1 MDTNPAT
8 AFNPFLNYSGVNRQT
23 PEAMNRV
30 YITLHGSGQFE
41 LPLGYLTFN
50 GDLFTLPAGRISFA
64 IGGEYHG
71 ERWRNDPDSL
81 NTSFSTIGAVDFQA
95 SEVNRDVWSIYE
107 EVRAP
112 ITSPTWNFPGFYSLE
127 VDFAERE
134 EWFSQ
139 NTSQT
144 LAFPRLHSQFNAQKP
159 KASVRWQPL
168 DPKDIGAV
176 TLRGSYTEA
185 FHAPTLGELT
195 PAGEETFSGVHDPK
209 GLTPDPQ
216 VEEIITGNPFLQ
228 PEVAYE
234 WTYGAVYSPKWIK
247 GLTLSVDFWHIDL
260 RSIAALIGPQFI
272 LDHEQQLPGLVI
284 RDPTTGAI
292 KRIIDP
298 NLNLSETI
306 VEGIDYEAIYIL
318 ESAIFG
324 GPDWGRLTFTL
335 NGTWLSRFV
344 LQLSS
349 DFKPINIA
357 GQFVPMGFSF
367 TGSLPRNRAYAS
379 VFYNGPADSWV
390 AGFDIGATVH
400 WTGQYS
406 DDILLDRLTRKVRE
420 WNYARPDRIV

>member
-1 MDTNPAT
+1 MRDPSVIHLARERRLARLRRRGTKSMLPCMTLAT
-8 AFNPFLNYSGVNRQT
+8 LSCLWAISPLTAICSLFPPG
-23 PEAMNRV
+23 
-30 YITLHGSGQFE
+30 GSRLRLAANIMGS
-41 LPLGYLTFN
+41 
-50 GDLFTLPAGRISFA
+50 D
-64 IGGEYHG
+64 GG
-71 ERWRNDPDSL
+71 
-81 NTSFSTIGAVDFQA
+81 TI
-95 SEVNRDVWSIYE
+95 
-107 EVRAP
+107 
-112 ITSPTWNFPGFYSLE
+112 PTWNFPGFYSLE

-134 EWFSQ
+134 EWFGQ

-216 VEEIITGNPFLQ
+216 VQEIITGNPFLQ

-247 GLTLSVDFWHIDL
+247 GLTLNADFWHIDL
-260 RSIAALIGPQFI
+260 RSISSLIGAQFI
-272 LDHEQQLPGLVI
+272 LDRENQFPGLVT

-298 NLNLSETI
+298 NLNLSEAI
-306 VEGIDYEAIYIL
+306 LEGIDYEAIYIL
-318 ESAIFG
+318 DSAIFG

-357 GQFVPMGFSF
+357 GQFVPG
-367 TGSLPRNRAYAS
+367 GSAS
-379 VFYNGPADSWV
+379 V
-390 AGFDIGATVH
+390 
-400 WTGQYS
+400 
-406 DDILLDRLTRKVRE
+406 
-420 WNYARPDRIV
+420 

>member
-1 MDTNPAT
+1 M
-8 AFNPFLNYSGVNRQT
+8 
-23 PEAMNRV
+23 
-30 YITLHGSGQFE
+30 
-41 LPLGYLTFN
+41 
-50 GDLFTLPAGRISFA
+50 
-64 IGGEYHG
+64 
-71 ERWRNDPDSL
+71 
-81 NTSFSTIGAVDFQA
+81 
-95 SEVNRDVWSIYE
+95 
-107 EVRAP
+107 
-112 ITSPTWNFPGFYSLE
+112 
-127 VDFAERE
+127 
-134 EWFSQ
+134 
-139 NTSQT
+139 
-144 LAFPRLHSQFNAQKP
+144 
-159 KASVRWQPL
+159 
-168 DPKDIGAV
+168 
-176 TLRGSYTEA
+176 
-185 FHAPTLGELT
+185 
-195 PAGEETFSGVHDPK
+195 
-209 GLTPDPQ
+209 
-216 VEEIITGNPFLQ
+216 
-228 PEVAYE
+228 AYE

-420 WNYARPDRIV
+420 WITLDLIASYTFKLPPPAPVEVPGFGKDGGKNVKMDGKEKCGWRAWLSGTTITLGMQNVFDEDPPFVGGAFANNYDESIADVKGRFWYVQLKKRF